1 MNPLNRP
8 MFVAKF
14 NKGGYLSPAL
24 RYMAQNPDVFNASTA
39 NARARELT
47 GLASQ
52 AQVERDA
59 ALHYAMHGQGEGR
72 EWGGRTFLG
81 GLLEPRLG
89 DTFGLSPERKAEL
102 EQKRDAMANPTAT
115 VIAPPTNNELVPLV
129 PIDSGPGDNPFAEGG
144 EVTMDNNG
152 SPTSGYQSS
161 ALVQGYLAANP
172 DVLAHA
178 TRVAQSQ
185 GVAPGQEFQRIVEN
199 TAREHYRDF
208 GVREGRKI
216 AGFPSS
222 GNTLLHDEVRRLL
235 PGAFPLLRDQT
246 REAPSEGITS
256 IPLPPID
263 RRMLA
268 FANILANTRDE
279 YDPGTQGGLRPEFRT
294 GASSAD
300 DIGRYTRQI
309 NPSLY
314 EGLIGV
320 GYGDTNEDR
329 LPGRV
334 GDIIN
339 YMQRPSYSTGETLF
353 GTAGGNEGL
362 MRAYDQLGLTGRA
375 PGGNTYADRQIQSL
389 YDAVRQTP
397 GSSINPDN
405 TGGAGE
411 ISLGGPTGTG
421 YDSFSQM
428 IHDIPNW
435 SQQLAVVP
443 SPTPLGLLN
452 TLYNMYTGNINRN
465 PYDTSDAT
473 GTRPDRSVP
482 SPMEFSGVAPTTS
495 GLLDRMDR
503 LQLNSPGYPNQRGGA
518 DPESPFGGFGSGG
531 GGE

>member
-14 NKGGYLSPAL
+14 NRGGYISPAL

-102 EQKRDAMANPTAT
+102 EQERDAMANPTAT

-129 PIDSGPGDNPFAEGG
+129 PIEDHSHQGENFAEGG

-152 SPTSGYQSS
+152 NPFSGSQPN

-172 DVLAHA
+172 DVLDHA
-178 TRVAQSQ
+178 TRVARSQ
-185 GVAPGQEFQRIVEN
+185 GVAPGAEFQRIVEN

-216 AGFPSS
+216 AGFPSL
-222 GNTLLHDEVRRLL
+222 GNPLMLDEVRRLL
-235 PGAFPLLRDQT
+235 PPRT
-246 REAPSEGITS
+246 RETPSEGIAS

-263 RRMLA
+263 PRMLA
-268 FANILANTRDE
+268 FANILANTRDM
-279 YDPGTQGGLRPEFRT
+279 YDPGTEGGLRPEFYT
-294 GASSAD
+294 GASTVEDMGKFTS
-300 DIGRYTRQI
+300 GI
-309 NPSLY
+309 NPRLY
-314 EGLIGV
+314 DRLIDR
-320 GYGDTNEDR
+320 GYGEWNEDKA
-329 LPGRV
+329 PGRV
-334 GDIIN
+334 DEVIRYAYN
-339 YMQRPSYSTGETLF
+339 PNRSGETMF
-353 GTAGGNEGL
+353 GVAGGDEGL
-362 MRAYDQLGLTGRA
+362 MRAYDQLGLTG
-375 PGGNTYADRQIQSL
+375 GGNTYADRQIQSL
-389 YDAVRQTP
+389 FDAVRQAP

-421 YDSFSQM
+421 YDSVQQM
-428 IHDIPNW
+428 IADIPNW

-443 SPTPLGLLN
+443 SPTPLGILN
-452 TLYNMYTGNINRN
+452 SLYNMYTGDINRN

-482 SPMEFSGVAPTTS
+482 SPMEFGTP
-495 GLLDRMDR
+495 
-503 LQLNSPGYPNQRGGA
+503 
-518 DPESPFGGFGSGG
+518 PESQMLANRKFSIGMRNPGFGTPDDAMGPFGGFGSGG